1 VLAARFGDRKTIAKL
16 IVVLQYASMS
26 VADTRGIEKT
36 IKNSGRNDESGEGRA
51 VWTNTCENTL
61 LAV

>member
-1 VLAARFGDRKTIAKL
+1 MLAARFGDRKTIAKL

-51 VWTNTCENTL
+51 VWTNICENTL